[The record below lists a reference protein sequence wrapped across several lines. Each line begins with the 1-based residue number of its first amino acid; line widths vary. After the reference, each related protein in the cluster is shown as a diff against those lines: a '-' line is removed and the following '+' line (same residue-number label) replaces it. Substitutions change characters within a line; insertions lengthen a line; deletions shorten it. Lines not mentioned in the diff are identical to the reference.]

1 MVILSPLL
9 PTVLLMLGL
18 GLGSAF
24 AAGESPPGYYSPQKV
39 VYHND
44 GSPANDGA
52 YFKRLLGN
60 IRNHVEALGKDKV
73 EIRVVDHG
81 DGLILFQMAKD
92 DRDIAGRIEALKA
105 TGVRFLICNNTLTE
119 RKIDWHGLY
128 GVKEDDIVPSGV
140 AELAR
145 LQDLGFA
152 YIHP

>member
-1 MVILSPLL
+1 MIPSRLL
-9 PTVLLMLGL
+9 TAVLLMLGL
-18 GLGSAF
+18 GLGNAL
-24 AAGESPPGYYSPQKV
+24 AAGEAAPGYYTPQKV

-44 GSPANDGA
+44 GAPPDNGA

-60 IRNHVEALGKDKV
+60 IRNHVEALGRDKV

-81 DGLILFQMAKD
+81 DGLVLFQMAKE
-92 DRDIAGRIEALKA
+92 DRDLAGRIEALKGM
-105 TGVRFLICNNTLTE
+105 GVRFLICNNTLTE

-128 GVKEDDIVPSGV
+128 GVKEEDIVPSGV

-145 LQDLGFA
+145 LQGLGFT